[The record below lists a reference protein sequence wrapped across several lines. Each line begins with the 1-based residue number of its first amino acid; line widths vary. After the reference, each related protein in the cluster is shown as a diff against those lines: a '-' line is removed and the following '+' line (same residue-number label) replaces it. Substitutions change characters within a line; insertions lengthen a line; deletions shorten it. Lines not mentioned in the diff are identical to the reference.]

1 MLSVDFRT
9 MNSVKKIFIRLKRS
23 RFRRDQRGIAA
34 VEFALL
40 LPLMLMIYMGLV
52 ELSRG
57 MRAAQKMDIVAHALS
72 DLTAQILP
80 AANATDKTPATA
92 CAVGGQPA
100 PCINETDVTQIFSAA
115 TTLMSGINDPNLATK
130 MKMTITEVNIIGTP
144 AGAPTSWTAT
154 VQWSVAR
161 NGAAVRSCGNLTPA
175 ASPPAGALGQ
185 IPQSYVT
192 TSGGIAPPTGPIIIA
207 DVSYDYSPGVN
218 FELFKWKSAPTWTM
232 KRTQYAAVRNT
243 FTPSHIRYGMT
254 SGTNCNSPTP

>member
-1 MLSVDFRT
+1 MRLAQYRA
-9 MNSVKKIFIRLKRS
+9 MNVAKRFFVRLRQS
-23 RFRRDQRGIAA
+23 RFRHDQRGIAA

-57 MRAAQKMDIVAHALS
+57 MRAAQKMDIVAHALA

-80 AANATDKTPATA
+80 IDGKAPTANCTASTAA
-92 CAVGGQPA
+92 
-100 PCINETDVTQIFSAA
+100 CINENDITQIFSAA

-161 NGAAVRSCGNLTPA
+161 NGAATRSCGNLTPA
-175 ASPPAGALGQ
+175 ANPPAGALGQ
-185 IPQSYVT
+185 IAQSYVQ
-192 TSGGIAPPTGPIIIA
+192 TSGGINPPTGPIIIA
-207 DVSYDYSPGVN
+207 DISYDYSPGVN

-232 KRTQYAAVRNT
+232 KRTQIAAVRNT
-243 FTPSHIRYGMT
+243 FVPSHIRYFMT
-254 SGTNCNSPTP
+254 SGTNCNAPTP